1 MKVAAGKK
9 YSVMACPVRNAAVP
23 VSDGRSGVPG
33 FVPARP
39 RLRQQSSARPRIV
52 GPLRWKPSAPPDE
65 YGGLRIFFIVEDCRG
80 RVIAKKAAHWRAA
93 FRFCRPCKPGSVLR
107 LPGVPIIYLGRRS
120 PGASSNLPPGIG
132 RATLDCRYTW
142 SCNPRDVLSEAYRY
156 LRGGLLPRLFTLTP
170 AGRLFSVTL
179 AIPSRISSR

>member
-1 MKVAAGKK
+1 MKAECA
-9 YSVMACPVRNAAVP
+9 P
-23 VSDGRSGVPG
+23 GRVW
-33 FVPARP
+33 
-39 RLRQQSSARPRIV
+39 RLAYLFYR
-52 GPLRWKPSAPPDE
+52 
-65 YGGLRIFFIVEDCRG
+65 GGLSRESDCEKG
-80 RVIAKKAAHWRAA
+80 CLSQAA